1 MTTSLV
7 VARLLP
13 DLLGINGSAGNADIF
28 VATLTR
34 MGHHVVIVDVN
45 QVGDCPHPPD
55 VVVVGSGSTSA
66 LHPALTAL
74 IPLASVLNAWAE
86 AGVPFVAVGMGWDV
100 LGQDIVDAQ
109 GTTIPGV
116 GVFATSADY
125 RPGRFSGEVAGSD
138 YRGRP
143 LAGYINQVGTSTRH
157 RGEPL
162 ATITQSAKPIDREE
176 GVVDG
181 HLLGTKL
188 GGPVMSLNPSLRDD
202 VLDIILTRSNQDLV
216 ADCTHPGFTEF
227 HTRVDSLA
235 ARAKAG
241 IVQRLG

>member
-13 DLLGINGSAGNADIF
+13 DLLGINGSAGNADILA
-28 VATLTR
+28 ATLTR
-34 MGHHVVIVDVN
+34 MGHHVVTVDVN

-55 VVVVGSGSTSA
+55 VVVVGSGSTSV

-74 IPLASVLNAWAE
+74 IPLASALNAWAK

-100 LGQDIVDAQ
+100 LGQDIVDSQ
-109 GTTIPGV
+109 GNTIPGV

-143 LAGYINQVGTSTRH
+143 LAGYINQVGTSTRR
-157 RGEPL
+157 RGTPL
-162 ATITQSAKPIDREE
+162 ATLTQSAKPIALEE
-176 GVVDG
+176 GVSDR
-181 HLLGTKL
+181 HLFGTRL
-188 GGPVMSLNPSLRDD
+188 GGPVMSLNPALRDD
-202 VLDIILTRSNQDLV
+202 VIDIILSRRNQDLA

-227 HTRVDSLA
+227 RTRVDFLA
-235 ARAKAG
+235 ARARAG
-241 IVQRLG
+241 VVSRIG